1 MKLKKRKKEEKKK
14 INITSKSEC
23 AFDLAS
29 RSNGEN
35 ILCMRTTCQIDK

>member
-1 MKLKKRKKEEKKK
+1 MKLKKK
-14 INITSKSEC
+14 INITSKSKC
-23 AFDLAS
+23 AFELAS